1 MRAVVQTRY
10 GSPEDLEIRQVPAP
24 PVGEGEV
31 RVRVKAAS
39 LHPDVWHVVTGRPR
53 VLRLMGAGLL
63 RPKNP
68 IPGTDMAG
76 TVESSGEGVTS
87 FGTGEEVFG
96 ETIVTQQWMNG
107 GAFAELVSV
116 PERLLARKPA
126 NVTFEEAA
134 SVPTSGYIVLLNL
147 RDDPRLGPGHHVL
160 VNGAGGGVG
169 MLALQIAKARGA
181 RVTAVDTTRKLDLL
195 RSLGADE
202 VVDFTREDYTRRG
215 VRYDLVL
222 DVPGDRPLSEVRPT
236 LDDDGRYVPIGHDRY
251 GRAGRDTF
259 GLIPHFIG
267 LMIRARFSDHL
278 RGPPT
283 PPPTRPEAMEVLRR
297 HLEAETVTPVVDSA
311 YPLENVREA
320 FRHMI
325 EDETLGKVVLVP

>member
-1 MRAVVQTRY
+1 MRAVIQKRY
-10 GSPEDLEIRQVPAP
+10 GSPDDLEVREVPEPSVA
-24 PVGEGEV
+24 EGQV
-31 RVRVKAAS
+31 RVRVKATS

-76 TVESSGEGVTS
+76 TVESAGEGVTS
-87 FGTGEEVFG
+87 FAPGDEVFG

-116 PERLLARKPA
+116 PERLLARKPTE
-126 NVTFEEAA
+126 VTFEEAA

-160 VNGAGGGVG
+160 INGAGGGVG
-169 MLALQIAKARGA
+169 TLALQIVKARGA
-181 RVTAVDTTRKLDLL
+181 RVTAVDGPKKLSLL

-202 VVDFTREDYTRRG
+202 VVDYRREDFTRSG
-215 VRYDLVL
+215 VSYDLVF
-222 DVPGDRPLSEVRPT
+222 DVPGDRPLSEVRPA
-236 LDDDGRYVPIGHDRY
+236 LKDDGRYVPIGHDRY
-251 GRAGRDTF
+251 GRAGRDSF
-259 GLIPHFIG
+259 GLIPHFVG
-267 LMIRARFSDHL
+267 LMIRGRFSDDL
-278 RGPPT
+278 RGPPG

-297 HLEAETVTPVVDSA
+297 HLEAGTVTPVVDSA
-311 YPLENVREA
+311 YPLEEVREA

-325 EDETLGKVVLVP
+325 EDEPLGKVVLVP